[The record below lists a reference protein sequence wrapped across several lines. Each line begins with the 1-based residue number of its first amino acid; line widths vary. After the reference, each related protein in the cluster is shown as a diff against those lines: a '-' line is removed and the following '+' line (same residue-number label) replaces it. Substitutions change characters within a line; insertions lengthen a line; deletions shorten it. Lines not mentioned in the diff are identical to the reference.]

1 MEFSNRLAHSAESR
15 SCRLHNQ
22 KPLARFFHFALPAV
36 NRCHLRDDIDTG
48 SEAVLHEMVSDLL
61 SFFFRARSGENDSFV
76 GHIKSVVNYRR
87 LAVI

>member
-1 MEFSNRLAHSAESR
+1 
-15 SCRLHNQ
+15 
-22 KPLARFFHFALPAV
+22 
-36 NRCHLRDDIDTG
+36 
-48 SEAVLHEMVSDLL
+48 VLHEMVSDLL